1 MPSTEAAYV
10 SQLAAIC
17 AIKGAIAAFDA
28 IIAARETL
36 AAARLVADLDFL
48 DEESSPD
55 EDSPSSVSSPPGS
68 PLPGWV
74 IPLATPTPPNSPAAP
89 WCEAKSQNQL

>member
-10 SQLAAIC
+10 SQLAAVC

-28 IIAARETL
+28 VIAANETL

-48 DEESSPD
+48 EEEATSF
-55 EDSPSSVSSPPGS
+55 EDSTSSVASPPDS

-74 IPLATPTPPNSPAAP
+74 IPLATPTPSNSPR
-89 WCEAKSQNQL
+89 CEEKSQDQL